1 MSNKENES
9 FVNKAG
15 RFMVFAAWI
24 GLAALLTWFF
34 SDYLDSQ
41 WNPNRSVVS
50 RANVDEQSQVVLQRN
65 RYGHYVASGFI
76 NGHQVVFL
84 LDTGATHV
92 SVPQHI
98 AVKIGLQRGAPLEVS
113 TANGIATVFATVLRE
128 VQLGNIVLQDVR
140 ADINPH
146 FDQDEILL
154 GMAFLKHLEFTQSGD
169 TLTLRGL

>member
-1 MSNKENES
+1 
-9 FVNKAG
+9 
-15 RFMVFAAWI
+15 MVFAAWI
-24 GLAALLTWFF
+24 GVAALLTWFF

-50 RANVDEQSQVVLQRN
+50 RATVGEKTEVVLQRN
-65 RYGHYVASGFI
+65 RYGHYVASGLI

-92 SVPQHI
+92 SVPERI
-98 AVKIGLQRGAPLEVS
+98 AAEIGLQRGAPMQVS
-113 TANGIATVFATVLRE
+113 TANGVTTVYSTLLRE
-128 VQLGNIVLQDVR
+128 VQLGNIVLQNVR

-146 FDQDEILL
+146 FEEDEILL

-169 TLTLRGL
+169 TLVLRGL